1 MIFYFKE
8 AIRNL
13 RFAGLTSII
22 TFLSL
27 LFASLFIC
35 ASFIFAGFSD
45 DLQENL
51 KKNVTASFYLRD
63 SLPVSEINDLI
74 AKIQKFEGVKSVN
87 FISKEE
93 AEKDFVKQT
102 GEDFKKVLTF
112 NPLPASMLVTLDPAN
127 YEMKILEN
135 TVKSVSALDGV
146 ESHEFR
152 SQLLNEMML
161 VVARIKIITFV
172 VTAIFLFV
180 AVYLAYTSIRSA
192 FAARKEDINTMKL
205 VGGSLREIKLPAYL
219 STLILSSFCALIT
232 LLVYNFIVNLGLEFL
247 EISIAGSDRT
257 TGTLL
262 SFFSAP
268 LIAILGTYFAS
279 FSVKIEL
286 NS

>member
-13 RFAGLTSII
+13 RFAGLTSVI

-63 SLPVSEINDLI
+63 SMSITEINDLI
-74 AKIQKFEGVKSVN
+74 SKIQKYDGVKIVN
-87 FISKEE
+87 YISKED

-102 GEDFKKVLTF
+102 GEDFKKVLSF
-112 NPLPASMLVTLDPAN
+112 NPLPASILVTLDPAN
-127 YEMKILEN
+127 YEMNSLE
-135 TVKSVSALDGV
+135 KSVMSISVLDGV

-152 SQLLNEMML
+152 SQLLKDMMI
-161 VVARIKIITFV
+161 VVGRIKIITFI
-172 VTAIFLFV
+172 VTAIFLFI
-180 AVYLAYTSIRSA
+180 ALYLAYTSIRYA
-192 FAARKEDINTMKL
+192 FSARKEDINTMKL

-219 STLILSSFCALIT
+219 STLILSGFCALIT
-232 LLVYNFIVNLGLEFL
+232 LFVYNFIVHSGLEFL

-262 SFFSAP
+262 SIFSAP

>member
-45 DLQENL
+45 NLQENL
-51 KKNVTASFYLRD
+51 KKNVTASFYLKD
-63 SLPVSEINDLI
+63 SLPVAEINSLI
-74 AKIQKFEGVKSVN
+74 DKIQKFQGVKSVN
-87 FISKEE
+87 FISKDE
-93 AEKDFVKQT
+93 AEKDFIKQT
-102 GEDFKKVLTF
+102 GEDFKKVLSF

-127 YEMKILEN
+127 YEMKALEN
-135 TVKSVSALDGV
+135 TVKSVSMLDGV

-152 SQLLNEMML
+152 SQLLNEMMI
-161 VVARIKIITFV
+161 VVARIKIITFI
-172 VTAIFLFV
+172 VTTIFLFI

-192 FAARKEDINTMKL
+192 FAARREDINTMKL
-205 VGGSLREIKLPAYL
+205 VGGSLQEIKIPAYL
-219 STLILSSFCALIT
+219 STLILSGFSAVIT
-232 LLVYNFIVNLGLEFL
+232 LLLYNFIVNSGLEFL

-262 SFFSAP
+262 SIFSAP